1 MEAGI
6 IMTNFLYAIFGVIL
20 TLVFMLLGFKLFD
33 KLTPFDT
40 SKQLSDNNIAVGIVV
55 GSIFIGLGIAVRL
68 VIGMGLNESNW
79 AMLQEPCYTS
89 TS

>member
-6 IMTNFLYAIFGVIL
+6 IVVNFLYAIFGVIL

-40 SKQLSDNNIAVGIVV
+40 SKLLSDNNIAVGIVV
-55 GSIFIGLGIAVRL
+55 GSIFIGLGIAVGL
-68 VIGMGLNESNW
+68 VIGMGLN
-79 AMLQEPCYTS
+79 
-89 TS
+89 

>member
-6 IMTNFLYAIFGVIL
+6 IVANFLYAIFGVIL

-40 SKQLSDNNIAVGIVV
+40 SQQLSDNNIAVGIVV
-55 GSIFIGLGIAVRL
+55 GSIFIGLGIAVGL
-68 VIGMGLNESNW
+68 VIGMGLN
-79 AMLQEPCYTS
+79 
-89 TS
+89 

>member
-6 IMTNFLYAIFGVIL
+6 IIVNFLYAIFGVIL

-40 SKQLSDNNIAVGIVV
+40 SKLLSDNNIAVGIVV
-55 GSIFIGLGIAVRL
+55 GSIFIGLGIAVGL
-68 VIGMGLNESNW
+68 VIGMGLN
-79 AMLQEPCYTS
+79 
-89 TS
+89 

>member
-6 IMTNFLYAIFGVIL
+6 IMVNFLYAIFGVIL

-40 SKQLSDNNIAVGIVV
+40 SKLLSDNNIAVGIVV
-55 GSIFIGLGIAVRL
+55 GSIFIGLGIAVGL
-68 VIGMGLNESNW
+68 VVGMGLN
-79 AMLQEPCYTS
+79 
-89 TS
+89 